1 MLSGFYTSIPII
13 QLHSIFKL
21 LQIGFWVF
29 VGRHTC
35 FYITIKLPFVLTPRV
50 GKLITIYHISLWR
63 CYLLCRR
70 NFYHVLLFHHAID
83 QLRNLLDIW
92 HDLKVDNTMFQK
104 DLFKD
109 WLVPNLFKY
118 GWYFDYLKD
127 NTPTLEIPLKE
138 NIEPTFMETLVNFVE
153 TQVDGGRWKMTSK
166 GKGKGKLKEKV
177 IELPPSYAFVEPLN

>member
-1 MLSGFYTSIPII
+1 
-13 QLHSIFKL
+13 
-21 LQIGFWVF
+21 
-29 VGRHTC
+29 
-35 FYITIKLPFVLTPRV
+35 
-50 GKLITIYHISLWR
+50 
-63 CYLLCRR
+63 
-70 NFYHVLLFHHAID
+70 
-83 QLRNLLDIW
+83 
-92 HDLKVDNTMFQK
+92 MFQK